1 MGEGQAAPPAD
12 QATTVITGSPATSEI
27 DAATATATATA
38 ARSGTGPGATSAT
51 GVLSPT
57 PSVPSVPPAP
67 RPPTERR
74 RLPHLVPL
82 DGLRGIA
89 IGLVVGVHSGN
100 ALWPEARYW
109 LAAGG
114 PLGVDLFFVLSGF
127 LITALLL
134 GEAERRGG
142 IDLAAFAGRRV
153 RRLVPAVVGL
163 VAVLAGLAVVGD
175 RLALKGVLAAGTYA
189 LTFTTNLDQVHG
201 DLPLVESLFGPAA
214 ERNVS
219 EVNHLWSV
227 GIEAQFYLLW
237 GLVLWAASRARW
249 SYGRIALLTL
259 GLIAA
264 SAAWRA
270 YRAAEGEQLL
280 VLYLSPESRMDAPL
294 VGSLVGVAWSAG
306 WLDKVRPADAL
317 RVGSVALA
325 GFLAAA
331 WLVRVESP
339 PLYTHGLYTALALL
353 AAVALVGA
361 IRAGPSSILARALS
375 WSPLV
380 FLGTV
385 SYSVYV
391 WHYGIFAM
399 VERDGAHWPAPAR
412 VLVAWAVSLA
422 VATASHRYLE
432 RPFLQRRPRPVA
444 DASGVSA

>member
-1 MGEGQAAPPAD
+1 MGEAGTVPAS
-12 QATTVITGSPATSEI
+12 TTVE
-27 DAATATATATA
+27 
-38 ARSGTGPGATSAT
+38 
-51 GVLSPT
+51 
-57 PSVPSVPPAP
+57 VPPATVVVTVDGP
-67 RPPTERR
+67 DRAGSAAREGR

-89 IGLVVGVHSGN
+89 IALVVGVHSGN

-142 IDLAAFAGRRV
+142 IDLAAFARRRV
-153 RRLVPAVVGL
+153 LRLLPAVVGL
-163 VAVLAGLAVVGD
+163 VAVLVGLALVGD
-175 RLALKGVLAAGTYA
+175 RLVLKGVLAAGTYA
-189 LTFTTNLDQVHG
+189 VTFTTNLFQVHG
-201 DLPLVESLFGPAA
+201 DAPPVGALFGGAT
-214 ERNVS
+214 ERGDVS

-227 GIEAQFYLLW
+227 GIEAQFYLGW
-237 GLVLWAASRARW
+237 GLVLWGVSRARW

-264 SAAWRA
+264 VAVWRA
-270 YRAAEGEQLL
+270 YRAAEGEELL
-280 VLYLSPESRMDAPL
+280 WLYLAPSTRLDAPL

-306 WLDKVRPADAL
+306 WLDRVRPADAL

-325 GFLAAA
+325 AFLVAA
-331 WLVRVESP
+331 WVVRVESR
-339 PLYTHGLYTALALL
+339 PLYTHGLYTALALV
-353 AAVALVGA
+353 AALALVGA
-361 IRAGPSSILARALS
+361 LRSHPDRWLPRALS

-391 WHYGIFAM
+391 WHYGVFAAA
-399 VERDGAHWPAPAR
+399 ERHGPSWPAPVR
-412 VLVAWAVSLA
+412 LLTAWAASLLIA
-422 VATASHRYLE
+422 YASHRFLE
-432 RPFLQRRPRPVA
+432 RPFLRRKPRPA
-444 DASGVSA
+444 AS

>member
-1 MGEGQAAPPAD
+1 MGDGRTAPPADPATPTTTTTTPAITVVTGTTGTIAAPPA
-12 QATTVITGSPATSEI
+12 TTA
-27 DAATATATATA
+27 
-38 ARSGTGPGATSAT
+38 
-51 GVLSPT
+51 
-57 PSVPSVPPAP
+57 PPAP
-67 RPPTERR
+67 SQPPAPEPERR

-89 IGLVVGVHSGN
+89 IALVVGVHSGN

-153 RRLVPAVVGL
+153 RRLVPAVAGL
-163 VAVLAGLAVVGD
+163 VGVLVVGALAGD
-175 RLALKGVLAAGTYA
+175 RLVLKGVLAAGTYA
-189 LTFTTNLDQVHG
+189 LTFTTNLFQVHG
-201 DLPLVESLFGPAA
+201 DAPPVAALFGGAT
-214 ERNVS
+214 ERGDVS

-227 GIEAQFYLLW
+227 GIEAQFYLVW
-237 GLVLWAASRARW
+237 ALVLWAVTRARW

-259 GLIAA
+259 GLVAA
-264 SAAWRA
+264 VAAWRA

-280 VLYLSPESRMDAPL
+280 WLYLAPSTRLDAPL

-306 WLDKVRPADAL
+306 WLDRVRPADAL
-317 RVGSVALA
+317 RIGSVALA
-325 GFLAAA
+325 AFVTAA
-331 WLVRVESP
+331 WAVRVESP

-353 AAVALVGA
+353 AALALVGA
-361 IRAGPSSILARALS
+361 VRAAPGSFLPRALS

-391 WHYGIFAM
+391 WHYGIFAA
-399 VERDGAHWPAPAR
+399 VERHGVDWPAPAR
-412 VLVAWAVSLA
+412 LAVAWVASLA

-432 RPFLQRRPRPVA
+432 RPFLRRRPRPVA
-444 DASGVSA
+444 DGVGVSA